1 MRRFVVAAALVVCT
15 FAFAFSDTVNVRILS
30 VDGNQITWQK
40 SKGKGMFEEEKSK
53 STVAKDVV
61 VEKGGKKGTDP
72 TPIEGG
78 LKGLTELVTKAGEKG
93 VNATITTS
101 EDGGKGNVT
110 KITTKGGGGKKGG

>member
-1 MRRFVVAAALVVCT
+1 MRRFVVSAVLVACT
-15 FAFAFSDTVNVRILS
+15 FAFAYSDTFNVVITG

-40 SKGKGMFEEEKSK
+40 SKKGVVEGDKTK

-78 LKGLTELVTKAGEKG
+78 VKGLAELVTKAGDKG
-93 VNATITTS
+93 VNASITTS
-101 EDGGKGNVT
+101 EDGGKGNIT
-110 KITTKGGGGKKGG
+110 KITTKGGKGKGA